1 MGLTNDSRPVPRA
14 CGGKTAHAVMGN
26 RRQMRSLAMNMRP
39 LAMTRTRLLTGSKF
53 RKRIYVRLVP
63 TTLSLSGRALAP
75 PAKVRSQ
82 PPACNVAGFAN
93 KSFIMDTTVPCA
105 ARALAVA

>member
-1 MGLTNDSRPVPRA
+1 MGLTHDSRPVPRA
-14 CGGKTAHAVMGN
+14 CGGKTTHAVMGI
-26 RRQMRSLAMNMRP
+26 RLKKLFRLTMEMRSLAMNMGP
-39 LAMTRTRLLTGSKF
+39 LAMTRTRKG
-53 RKRIYVRLVP
+53 IYVRLVP